1 MNNIDIKTKKHRYK
15 HQKKSRRYYYKKNK
29 HQSRKNKAGV
39 LTFTH
44 LKELKKL
51 KSKAHDLPTWNYDSP
66 SDIPDF
72 LRDADIQNN
81 PDNWAKDNL
90 WRCLNTCRKKPG
102 TPGCDAKCIQNE
114 IDKTE
119 RQIYS
124 AKHYPKAKRLMKKN
138 IYKLKKKVTDKKTK
152 AFNTTRR
159 ATRLK
164 NTNPRILKTIKG
176 YL

>member
-1 MNNIDIKTKKHRYK
+1 MGKSKKCKRK
-15 HQKKSRRYYYKKNK
+15 RRR
-29 HQSRKNKAGV
+29 SRKNKAGV

-51 KSKAHDLPTWNYDSP
+51 KSKANNLPSWNYDSP

-102 TPGCDAKCIQNE
+102 SPGCEAKCIQNE

-124 AKHYPKAKRLMKKN
+124 AKHYHKAKKTMKKY
-138 IYKLKKKVTDKKTK
+138 IQIKKKKAIAKKINT
-152 AFNTTRR
+152 FNTTRR

-164 NTNPRILKTIKG
+164 NTNPRILNTIKT

>member
-1 MNNIDIKTKKHRYK
+1 MGKSKKYK
-15 HQKKSRRYYYKKNK
+15 RKRRR
-29 HQSRKNKAGV
+29 SRKNKAGV

-51 KSKAHDLPTWNYDSP
+51 KSKANNLPSWNYDSP

-102 TPGCDAKCIQNE
+102 TPGCEAKCIQNE

-124 AKHYPKAKRLMKKN
+124 AKHYHKAKRLMKKN

-164 NTNPRILKTIKG
+164 NTNPRILKTIKE

>member
-1 MNNIDIKTKKHRYK
+1 MV
-15 HQKKSRRYYYKKNK
+15 KSKKNK
-29 HQSRKNKAGV
+29 RRSQRRRRSHKNKAGV

-51 KSKAHDLPTWNYDSP
+51 KAKANDLPRWNYDSP

-72 LRDADIQNN
+72 LRNAEIQNN

-90 WRCLNTCRKKPG
+90 WRCLNKCRKKPG
-102 TPGCDAKCIQNE
+102 TPGCEAKCIQKE

-119 RQIYS
+119 RHKYS
-124 AKHYPKAKRLMKKN
+124 AKHYHKAKKTMKKY
-138 IYKLKKKVTDKKTK
+138 IPKFKEKVEKIK
-152 AFNTTRR
+152 AFNSTRR

-164 NTNPRILKTIKG
+164 NTNPRILHTIKG